1 MAGIYLHIP
10 YCKQACSYC
19 NFHFSTQLG
28 THDAMIE
35 AMIHQISTDNFL
47 IEKEIQT
54 IYFGGGTP
62 SLVAPS
68 SIELLLQTIYANYIV
83 ADQAEITLEANP
95 DDVSKSNL
103 DAWKAMGINRFSLG
117 VQSFYDEDLKF
128 MNRAHNAVEAQ
139 QCITM
144 IQDAG
149 FDDISIDL
157 IYGSPTTTMEMWQN
171 NVQQALKLDVPHI
184 SSYCLTVE
192 PKTALA
198 HSVNALKVTVDEE
211 LAANQFDYL
220 VAALTAAGF
229 HHYEIS
235 NFAKPNRYAKHN
247 TAYWQNKPYLGIGP
261 AAHAYDGQN
270 TRRWNV
276 SHNAK
281 YINGIS
287 QEDNSWSESETLT
300 LADVHNEYIMTRLR
314 TMWGIKLPYFDQ
326 KFGKSLY
333 LKLLSKIKNHKH
345 AYYFEVSDHSVI
357 LKPEAKF
364 FADGLAADLF
374 E

>member
-28 THDAMIE
+28 THDVMIE
-35 AMIHQISTDNFL
+35 AMIRQIYKDNFL
-47 IEKEIQT
+47 IEKEINT

-62 SLVAPS
+62 SLVTPS
-68 SIELLLQTIYANYIV
+68 SIERLLQTIYANYTV

-95 DDVSKSNL
+95 DDVNKSNL
-103 DAWKAMGINRFSLG
+103 DAWKRMGINRFSLG

-128 MNRAHNAVEAQ
+128 MNRAHNATEAL
-139 QCITM
+139 QCIKM

-149 FDDISIDL
+149 FEDISIDL
-157 IYGSPTTTMEMWQN
+157 IYGSPTTTIEMWES
-171 NVQQALKLDVPHI
+171 NVQKALELGVPHI

-198 HSVNALKVTVDEE
+198 HSVKSLKVTIDEN
-211 LAANQFDYL
+211 LAAQQFDYL
-220 VAALTAAGF
+220 VAALTTTGF

-235 NFAKPNRYAKHN
+235 NFAKPDRYAKHN
-247 TAYWQNKPYLGIGP
+247 TAYWQNKSYLGIGP
-261 AAHAYDGQN
+261 AAHAYNGKYI
-270 TRRWNV
+270 RRWNV
-276 SHNAK
+276 SNNAN
-281 YINGIS
+281 YISGIS
-287 QEDNSWSESETLT
+287 QGDTTWYESESLT

-314 TMWGIKLPYFDQ
+314 TMWGIELSYFKE
-326 KFGKSLY
+326 KFGQELL
-333 LKLLSKIKNHKH
+333 LKLLDKIRNHRQVH
-345 AYYFEVSDHSVI
+345 FFEISEHTII
-357 LKPEAKF
+357 LKPEGKF
-364 FADGLAADLF
+364 FADGLASDLF